1 MIGSPA
7 RGGGELVQTRVVVDL
22 PLLKSLLVLA
32 SVIEARD
39 RFTGGHVWRTSR
51 YARALAESL
60 GMGAGDVFLAQLGG
74 LVHDLGKVGIP
85 DGILNK
91 REPITDA
98 EWAVLRLHPEI
109 GEEILAN
116 HPLAPLVVTPVAEH
130 HLRVDGTGYPAR
142 LADRA
147 PAAIARIVAIADVF
161 DAVTAFRPYHG
172 GSRLDSGLAE
182 LAAARG
188 TQLDASFVDAF
199 VALGRAGALD
209 HVLGHAGEGRLMLAC
224 HECGPIVAPPAGAR
238 DGEPVVCPA
247 CSGEF
252 TLHVAGD
259 TYELEWRGTRAGAFR
274 PRADMAAVDEILRAA
289 PAAVDL
295 PEDKT

>member
-1 MIGSPA
+1 MP
-7 RGGGELVQTRVVVDL
+7 ETRVVVDL

-51 YARALAESL
+51 YARALAERL
-60 GMGAGDVFLAQLGG
+60 GMTPGDAFLAQLGG
-74 LVHDLGKVGIP
+74 LVHDLGKIGIP

-91 REPITDA
+91 REPISEA

-116 HPLAPLVVTPVAEH
+116 HPLGPLVATPVAEH
-130 HLRVDGTGYPAR
+130 HLRVDGGGYPAR
-142 LADRA
+142 LSARP
-147 PAAIARIVAIADVF
+147 PAALARVVAVADVF

-172 GSRLDSGLAE
+172 GNRLAAGVAE
-182 LAAARG
+182 LVAARG
-188 TQLDASFVDAF
+188 TQLDAACVDAL
-199 VALGRAGALD
+199 VDLAGAGALD

-224 HECGPIVAPPAGAR
+224 HQCGPIVAPPAGAR
-238 DGEPVVCPA
+238 DGDAIVCPA
-247 CSGEF
+247 CTGEF

-259 TYELEWRGTRAGAFR
+259 AFALEWRGTRAGAYR
-274 PRADMAAVDEILRAA
+274 PRPDMAAVDEVLRAA
-289 PAAVDL
+289 PPEVDVPPGDGL
-295 PEDKT
+295 